1 MPSGKELEQ
10 LPISNIA
17 LGAGKAPDRFD
28 GKLIKSASKREE
40 KKKINRKQ

>member
-17 LGAGKAPDRFD
+17 PGTGKDPDRFD
-28 GKLIKSASKREE
+28 GELIKSAPKWEE
-40 KKKINRKQ
+40 KINRKQ